1 MPKCYILIGM
11 PTSGKSTW
19 AKKQGLPIIS
29 CDEIRKEFGT
39 NYDPEQEK
47 MVWDCFY
54 KRLPLFTKSFI
65 VDNTNSKS
73 GYINKIKE
81 CLGKDFEIEY
91 VWFDIP
97 LWKAYYRN
105 VVRYLIQGKWIPF
118 KVLDSMYNNYNK
130 LKNHNEKGKTFW

>member
-29 CDEIRKEFGT
+29 CDQIRKTNNYNFHTQTTEKLVWEEF
-39 NYDPEQEK
+39 Y
-47 MVWDCFY
+47 M
-54 KRLPLFTKSFI
+54 RLPLFTKSFI
-65 VDNTNSKS
+65 VDNTNCKLT
-73 GYINKIKE
+73 YINKIKG

-91 VWFDIP
+91 IWFDIS

-105 VVRYLIQGKWIPF
+105 IVRYLVSGKWIPL
-118 KVLDSMYNNYNK
+118 KVLNSMFVNYNK
-130 LKNHNEKGKTFW
+130 LKKEYEKGKTF